1 MNNRHINDEMTPE
14 QVDVEIAKK
23 LGWKNIRK
31 SKNDSGHSGI
41 NPLNNLREPVPP
53 FSKCPNAIHIAENYV
68 AQTVGM
74 NYILY
79 LARVKSQDEP
89 ASWANVQEAFLDP
102 FTRAKACLNAMN
114 DIGRPKNLTR
124 VS

>member
-1 MNNRHINDEMTPE
+1 MNNRNIDEMTPE
-14 QVDVEIAKK
+14 QVDAEIAKK

-31 SKNDSGHSGI
+31 GKGAPGHSGV
-41 NPLNNLREPVPP
+41 NPVNNMREPVPP
-53 FSKCPNAIHIAENYV
+53 FSKCPDAIHIAENYV

-114 DIGRPKNLTR
+114 DMGGLKSLTK
-124 VS
+124 VV